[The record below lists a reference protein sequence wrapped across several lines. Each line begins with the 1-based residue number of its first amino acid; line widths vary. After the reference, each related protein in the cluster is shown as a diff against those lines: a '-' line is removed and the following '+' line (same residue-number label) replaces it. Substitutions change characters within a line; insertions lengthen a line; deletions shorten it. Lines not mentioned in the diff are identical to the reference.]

1 MCPTWRENAAGEGS
15 ANRVSTPKSDTQKRD
30 PAKLDRFRAEALA
43 LPGSSEQDH
52 FGRPSFRVGKKIFAT
67 LWVKE
72 GWAMVKLTPA
82 QQKLW
87 AVAHPE
93 LIWPVDGAWGAKGA
107 TLIKVAGRPA
117 VTLVDMRSLL
127 LLAWKNTAP
136 RSLLA
141 EFGGE

>member
-1 MCPTWRENAAGEGS
+1 MSLHTSRPGAVLPPRLE
-15 ANRVSTPKSDTQKRD
+15 
-30 PAKLDRFRAEALA
+30 RFRTEALA

-67 LWVKE
+67 LWVNE

-82 QQKLW
+82 QQKAW
-87 AVAHPE
+87 MGTHPD
-93 LIWPVDGAWGAKGA
+93 LIWPVEGSWGQKGA
-107 TLIKVAGRPA
+107 TLIVLATRPA
-117 VTLVDMRSLL
+117 VSLEDVRILL

-141 EFGGE
+141 DFE